1 MHRAKVRQRRNGYKK
16 IESVMPYHRK
26 GKGEISKIFT
36 QYIMMYELLW
46 MVDYGISFDSNPFVN
61 HVFQCKKDVYM
72 LLKINE
78 WVIYGVAIHIGIIFA
93 IFPQYDLIY

>member
-1 MHRAKVRQRRNGYKK
+1 
-16 IESVMPYHRK
+16 
-26 GKGEISKIFT
+26 
-36 QYIMMYELLW
+36 